1 MRRPAVAGRLSL
13 FAALAACAAT
23 IGCLDGPFAHVNPH
37 DAETPIT
44 LTIVGGADTLRVAS
58 EQVLYQVTTDP
69 VSNGFTAAW
78 TSSAPAH
85 LVSLGLGRFQVGT
98 LPGVPTTV
106 QIRARMGSNE
116 ATRDIVILPAP

>member
-1 MRRPAVAGRLSL
+1 MHRRAVAGRLTL
-13 FAALAACAAT
+13 FTALASCVAT

-44 LTIVGGADTLRVAS
+44 LTIVGGADTLRVAA
-58 EQVLYQVTTDP
+58 EQVLYQVSTDP
-69 VSNGFTAAW
+69 VTNGFTAAW
-78 TSSAPAH
+78 TSSSPAR
-85 LVSLGLGRFQVGT
+85 LTALGLGRFQVGT

-116 ATRDIVILPAP
+116 ATRDVVILPAP

>member
-1 MRRPAVAGRLSL
+1 MHRPASAGRLSL
-13 FAALAACAAT
+13 LTALAACVAA

-58 EQVLYQVTTDP
+58 EQVLYQVSTDP
-69 VSNGFTAAW
+69 VTNGFTAAW
-78 TSSAPAH
+78 TSSAPVR
-85 LVSLGLGRFQVGT
+85 LTSLGLGRFQVGT
-98 LPGVPTTV
+98 LPNVPTTV
-106 QIRARMGSNE
+106 QIRAQMGPKD